1 MDRRMDGQK
10 EGRMDGRTD
19 GWMDDIYFILSSET
33 NAYLKQ
39 KNALV
44 IDISLLFY

>member
-1 MDRRMDGQK
+1 MDGW
-10 EGRMDGRTD
+10 MD

-44 IDISLLFY
+44 IYISLYFY